1 MNGAPPLKVRRRTLG
16 LMLAAGTIA
25 LLLGVRLAYLQLARH
40 PHYTYL
46 AFDQRLRGIQ
56 VDARRGR
63 LLDRQHVVLADSI
76 AGDGVYARPAE
87 VTNVEDTAQRLAHL
101 LHIDADLVLRR
112 LRQRH
117 GEVWIARRATPEQAR
132 AVRAAELPGV
142 YVALRTDRHYPLGSL
157 AAHVLGIV
165 GVDNQGLE
173 GLERQYDDVLRGR
186 PGREL
191 QESDARGRAIP
202 GGLRR
207 LLPPED
213 GYDLVLTIDRA
224 IQEIAERELARG
236 VVESRA
242 DYGILL
248 LVRPRTGE
256 VMALAIYP
264 GFHPRRY
271 GEVPP
276 EGRRNMAL
284 TDQFEPGSTFKII
297 TAAAALAEGVVRS
310 DERFSNTALIEIGGG
325 RVRSW
330 RAGGHG
336 TVTFEEAVQQS
347 VNPVFAELGALRLGI
362 ERFHRYVE
370 AFGFGSPLGIDF
382 PGEGSG
388 FVPKPGKIPHGELL
402 QWANISFGQGVAV
415 TPLQMVMAAAAIAND
430 GVLMRPYFVQKA
442 QDRRG
447 NPVWERQPE
456 VLRTVLPP
464 DVARHLSRI
473 LRSVVKDG
481 SGSQADVPGYRV
493 AGKTGTAQIPEG
505 GRYTDKDMASF
516 VAFAPADAPEL
527 AGIVMLYDV
536 KVYPTFGGIHAAPVM
551 GRVLEAALAYL
562 GIPREP
568 EEDALQRD
576 GTVRVPNVRNLPLR
590 RAEAVLQAAR
600 LTPKV
605 EGEGAY
611 VVDQTPKPG
620 ALVPP
625 GQEVLLSFF
634 DMPPLW
640 EGTVAVPSVIGL
652 SVDEAAALLAASYL
666 RLDMDGDGEA
676 TDQDPAPGT
685 EVPRGT
691 PVRVTFRVPAA
702 VDQRP

>member
-1 MNGAPPLKVRRRTLG
+1 MKAAPPLKVRRRTLG
-16 LMLAAGTIA
+16 LLLAAGTIA

-46 AFDQRLRGIQ
+46 ALDQRFRGIQ

-63 LLDRQHVVLADSI
+63 LLDRQHRVLADSI
-76 AGDGVYARPAE
+76 AADGVYARPAE
-87 VTNVEDTAQRLAHL
+87 VTDPEDSARRLAQIL
-101 LHIDADLVLRR
+101 GIDADGVLRR

-132 AVRAAELPGV
+132 AVRAAALPGV
-142 YVALRTDRHYPLGSL
+142 YVAMRTDRHYPLGSL

-173 GLERQYDDVLRGR
+173 GLERQYDHLLRGR

-191 QESDARGRAIP
+191 QESDATGRAIP
-202 GGLRR
+202 RGFRR
-207 LLPPED
+207 LILPED

-224 IQEIAERELARG
+224 LQEIAERELARG
-236 VVESRA
+236 VVESRSE
-242 DYGILL
+242 YGILI

-256 VMALAIYP
+256 VMALAVHP

-276 EGRRNMAL
+276 EQRRNKAL
-284 TDQFEPGSTFKII
+284 TDQFEPGSTFKIV
-297 TAAAALAEGVVRS
+297 TAAAALAERVVRP

-347 VNPVFAELGALRLGI
+347 VNPVFAEVGALRLGI
-362 ERFHRYVE
+362 ERLHRYVK

-382 PGEGSG
+382 PGEAGG
-388 FVPKPGKIPHGELL
+388 FVPTPGKIPHGELL

-430 GVLMRPYFVQKA
+430 GVLMRPYLVQKV

-447 NPVWERQPE
+447 NTVWEKQPE
-456 VLRTVLPP
+456 VLRTVLAPE
-464 DVARHLSRI
+464 VARDLSRI

-551 GRVLEAALAYL
+551 GRVLDAALAYL
-562 GIPREP
+562 GVPREP
-568 EEDALQRD
+568 EEGEGAEQ
-576 GTVRVPNVRNLPLR
+576 GTVRVPNVRNLPLH

-605 EGEGAY
+605 EGEGVY

-620 ALVPP
+620 ALVAP

-634 DMPPLW
+634 DVPPLW
-640 EGTVAVPSVIGL
+640 EGTVTVPSVIGL

-666 RLDMDGDGEA
+666 RLEMDGDGQA
-676 TDQDPAPGT
+676 AAQDPAPGT
-685 EVPRGT
+685 EVLRGT
-691 PVRVTFRVPAA
+691 PVRVVFQP
-702 VDQRP
+702 PGKI